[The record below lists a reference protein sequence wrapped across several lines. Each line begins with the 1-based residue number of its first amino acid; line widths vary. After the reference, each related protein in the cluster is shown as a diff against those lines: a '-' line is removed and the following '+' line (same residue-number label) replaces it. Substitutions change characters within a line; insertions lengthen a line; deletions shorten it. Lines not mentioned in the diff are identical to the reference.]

1 MSVGGDC
8 RWRSHFNLPLQF
20 SQPHR
25 QHNPS
30 VEPGTSLCRSWH
42 QPAKLNLK
50 SPLLTRRSS
59 NKVLCVP
66 KVTLISSSKR
76 PGLPGERGVQKACAG
91 VQLLEEHLGTERRHP
106 EREET
111 LQEVGESVLCEAC
124 LRLGIPKQTVIPFIM
139 NPCILPH
146 SHTDTHTHEHTP
158 KQTAIPFIMNPCIP
172 HSHTDIHTHEHMHTY
187 THTILVR
194 AHSPTFPKNSLSQYD
209 LIQ

>member
-25 QHNPS
+25 QHNHS

-50 SPLLTRRSS
+50 SPLRTRRSS

-66 KVTLISSSKR
+66 KVPLISSSKR
-76 PGLPGERGVQKACAG
+76 PGKGGGVQKACAG
-91 VQLLEEHLGTERRHP
+91 IQLLEEHLGTERRHP
-106 EREET
+106 GREEA

-124 LRLGIPKQTVIPFIM
+124 L
-139 NPCILPH
+139 
-146 SHTDTHTHEHTP
+146 HTLYHEPLYTPLTHRPTHTCTR
-158 KQTAIPFIMNPCIP
+158 
-172 HSHTDIHTHEHMHTY
+172 IHTQYWCMHTFP
-187 THTILVR
+187 
-194 AHSPTFPKNSLSQYD
+194 SMFPKNSLSQYD
-209 LIQ
+209 LVQ